1 MTAKIYYDKD
11 ADINVLK
18 GKTIGIVGFGSQGR
32 AHALNLRDS
41 GINVIISEL
50 EGTPNWERAKKENFL
65 ALSADEVA
73 KKADIIMMLTQDTI
87 QPFVY
92 KKSIEPNLKKGK
104 VLGFAHGF
112 SITYRQIKPMSDIDV
127 FMVAPKGPGDLVR
140 EQFIAGKGVP
150 CIIAVEQNL
159 SGKAM
164 EIALAYAKCLG
175 GTRCGVIETTF
186 REETETDLFGEQAVL
201 CGGCTELIRAG
212 FDTLVEAGYQ
222 PEIAYYET
230 CHELKLIVDLI
241 IERGIDGMRGVVS
254 ETAKY
259 GDMTRGRRIINESV
273 RKEMK
278 KILAEIQLGEFARE
292 WILENQIGRPVYE
305 SIRQKDK
312 THLIEEIGKKMRSMM
327 TWLKK

>member
-1 MTAKIYYDKD
+1 MAKIYYDSD
-11 ADINVLK
+11 ANLDVFK
-18 GKTIGIVGFGSQGR
+18 GKTVGIVGFGSQGR

-41 GINVIISEL
+41 GVNVIVSQRP
-50 EGTPNWERAKKENFL
+50 GGQNWERAKQEKFSPMSAEDL
-65 ALSADEVA
+65 AQ
-73 KKADIIMMLTQDTI
+73 KADIIMMLTQDTI

-92 KKSIEPNLKKGK
+92 KKEIEPHMKKGK
-104 VLGFAHGF
+104 VLGFSHGF
-112 SITYRQIKPMSDIDV
+112 SIVYKQIRPMPDIDI

-140 EQFIAGKGVP
+140 EQFLQGKGVP
-150 CIIAVEQNL
+150 CIIAVEQNT
-159 SGKAM
+159 SGKVM
-164 EIALAYAKCLG
+164 DIALGYAKGLG
-175 GTRCGVIETTF
+175 ATRCGVIETTF
-186 REETETDLFGEQAVL
+186 KEETETDLFGEQAVL

-241 IERGIDGMRGVVS
+241 IERGIDGMRSVVS

-259 GDMTRGRRIINESV
+259 GDMTRGPRVISEAV

-278 KILAEIQLGEFARE
+278 KILTEIQTGEFARE
-292 WILENQIGRPVYE
+292 WILENQVGRPVYE
-305 SIRQKDK
+305 SLREKDK
-312 THLIEEIGKKMRSMM
+312 AHLIEKIGQKMRSMM